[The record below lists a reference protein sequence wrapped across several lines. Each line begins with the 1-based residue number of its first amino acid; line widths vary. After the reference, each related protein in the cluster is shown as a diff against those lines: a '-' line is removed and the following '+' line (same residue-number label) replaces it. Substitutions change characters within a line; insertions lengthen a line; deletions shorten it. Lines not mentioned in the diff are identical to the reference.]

1 MPYYLVFG
9 ADGALT
15 GSGFAADDLA
25 IPQGAIPCTSD
36 QFSLFPNLALI
47 AGSIV
52 SVPAVPTVPIVAPSA
67 LVQAAHDAIA
77 AGVTVHSTGT
87 PSINGV
93 YPCSGQ
99 TWEYLKSEATFI
111 ATFGGFSTGKP
122 TVAFTLPSGRVEFAS
137 TALMLEVVKAV
148 GMYLTSLA
156 AIVASAPEP
165 VVTIA

>member
-15 GSGFAADDLA
+15 GSGFAADDLS
-25 IPQGAIPCTSD
+25 IPKGATPCTSD
-36 QFSLFPNLALI
+36 QYGLFPDLALI

-52 SVPAVPTVPIVAPSA
+52 SIPAVATVPIISLPPIA
-67 LVQAAHDAIA
+67 QAAHDAIA
-77 AGVTVHSTGT
+77 AGVTIRSKGT

-111 ATFGGFSTGKP
+111 STFGGFSTGKP
-122 TVAFTLPSGRVEFAS
+122 SIAFTLGSGRVEFSS
-137 TALMLEVVKAV
+137 TALMLDVVKAI
-148 GMYLTSLA
+148 GMYLTALA
-156 AIVASAPEP
+156 VIVASAPEP
-165 VVTIA
+165 VVTVA